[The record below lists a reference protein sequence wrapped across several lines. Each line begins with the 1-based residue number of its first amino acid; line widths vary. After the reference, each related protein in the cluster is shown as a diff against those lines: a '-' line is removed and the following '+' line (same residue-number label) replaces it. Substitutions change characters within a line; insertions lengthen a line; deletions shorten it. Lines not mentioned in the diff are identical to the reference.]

1 MNLCIKAHLT
11 RTHTYIQVKVRHAK
25 LYRHACQ
32 QLSAGTPSR
41 PGLVRKWYQAGKS
54 DGTKQARSTST
65 KQVGQLVPSRLDL
78 LEPSRPGLRVPSR
91 PDLLVPSRQVNWYQ
105 AGRSIGTKQARPTGN
120 KQARVPRVPSRRCLS
135 TGTKQAVQVEPH
147 HLPI

>member
-1 MNLCIKAHLT
+1 MHANNFLLVHQAGQAWYVNGTKQANLT
-11 RTHTYIQVKVRHAK
+11 V
-25 LYRHACQ
+25 
-32 QLSAGTPSR
+32 PSR
-41 PGLVRKWYQAGKS
+41 PGL
-54 DGTKQARSTST
+54 
-65 KQVGQLVPSRLDL
+65 L
-78 LEPSRPGLRVPSR
+78 VPSR

>member
-91 PDLLVPSRQVNWYQ
+91 PDLLVPSRPDLPVT
-105 AGRSIGTKQARPTGN
+105 SRPEYHEYL
-120 KQARVPRVPSRRCLS
+120 AEDVYLLVPSRQSR
-135 TGTKQAVQVEPH
+135 
-147 HLPI
+147 